1 MNLPCERLF
10 EVIQRK
16 ESAKI
21 ERKQRLEEERKKKIF
36 NAKNRIIGI
45 DKEALDKQIREKRE
59 MLEEERKKEE
69 LYNNQMLEMISN
81 ANKMERKLQEE
92 RRRQEA
98 DLLKYREIYQQ
109 RKDSREFDLN
119 DPESKKKES
128 NLSYECNTLHSVI
141 TGKTYKDEKEERMRL
156 QKQREEQK
164 AWLEEQMQEKREL
177 ERQKS
182 EAQKCYEM
190 NLLAREK
197 RAMEL
202 SMMEQQ
208 FKRRIEEA
216 IRQYNLCLAN
226 EQANFRRLNKI
237 KEKEDEKAEIYNAIT
252 GDFLTENPQLTFS
265 SPLGPHKMIVT
276 HFKGMTPQMK
286 RDILETQKQQLEELQ
301 ERRRQEEEN
310 NKKWDHLMI
319 EMSRLANTEDRNLM
333 KKKLDLAKQLREEN
347 ETLATQQRYQQEY
360 IRLLFEN
367 EARDEFF
374 EQFGNSAR

>member
-69 LYNNQMLEMISN
+69 LYNKQMLEMISN

-374 EQFGNSAR
+374 ERFGNSAR

>member
-374 EQFGNSAR
+374 ERFGNSAR

>member
-10 EVIQRK
+10 ETIQRK

-69 LYNNQMLEMISN
+69 LYNKQMLEMISN

>member
-69 LYNNQMLEMISN
+69 LYNKQMLEMISN

-216 IRQYNLCLAN
+216 TRQYNLCLAN

-347 ETLATQQRYQQEY
+347 ETLATQQRFQQEY

-374 EQFGNSAR
+374 EQFENSAR